1 MSPDQMR
8 HDVIR
13 RVARKRGITAA
24 DYEREVAAGHVWC
37 RVHRGWVS
45 RLDAGQ
51 TGVWTAASGVCLP
64 CKRAKR
70 RHAVEEAE

>member
-1 MSPDQMR
+1 MSKPYYD
-8 HDVIR
+8 H
-13 RVARKRGITAA
+13 AGITI
-24 DYEREVAAGHVWC
+24 YHI
-37 RVHRGWVS
+37 HRGWVS

-70 RHAVEEAE
+70 RHAVEEATNES